1 MGSQS
6 VGSVIDGI
14 STLFDLGTVTSTS
27 DADLLK
33 RYLCSRDGSG
43 ETAFAA
49 LVARHGPMVLRVCR
63 GVLRESHDADDAFQA
78 TFLILARK
86 AGSIRGGG
94 SVASWLHGVA
104 RRVAVRARA
113 ERIRRA
119 ERERSAGAR
128 AVNHDPAPHESALA
142 LEIQEEVDRLPE
154 KYRAAVV
161 LCDLEGLSD
170 EEAAGV
176 LRIPLGTVKI
186 RLSRARK
193 RLRGRLVRRGLA
205 PALLPVASGS
215 RSGAAIP
222 ILLADSTIDAAMQVA
237 AGRAAGVSAP
247 VAALA
252 KGALRIMMFSQL
264 KSLAALLGVTLSLV
278 LASTLALS
286 LLQRPVRSDPV
297 RQTQEQVAEK
307 KTRTEAPAPRQAE
320 KAITQTVERSD
331 YARTTSQ
338 QATLRAFE
346 TAAVYPAVSGTIKKV
361 NFDLGDRVHRGA
373 VMAEIDAPELAL
385 DLAEAKAVVE
395 REQARLT
402 KAEAMIA
409 LARSK
414 TGRAPGQPP
423 LDLNMREGRAQ
434 SSADAAAGRA
444 ELQVVRAQLKVALA
458 GLHKAESRLRGT
470 TILAPFDGVVIQRQ
484 CHEGEVVLPGTDRRP
499 APLLTIAQTNRMRVF
514 VNVPYSDIPLL
525 DIGDPAT
532 VSLGGR
538 AFDCQVSRIAGSVDS
553 TTGMLLAQI
562 EIENADGRLRDGMVA
577 GATIVLEKYPNAITI
592 PSSAI
597 VVPSPDKVGCFRVLN
612 GHAVWTPITVGWN
625 DGKRV
630 EVLDGLKVGD
640 EVIVKSVQEI
650 KDGQAVEPAK

>member
-1 MGSQS
+1 M
-6 VGSVIDGI
+6 
-14 STLFDLGTVTSTS
+14 
-27 DADLLK
+27 
-33 RYLCSRDGSG
+33 
-43 ETAFAA
+43 
-49 LVARHGPMVLRVCR
+49 
-63 GVLRESHDADDAFQA
+63 
-78 TFLILARK
+78 
-86 AGSIRGGG
+86 
-94 SVASWLHGVA
+94 
-104 RRVAVRARA
+104 
-113 ERIRRA
+113 
-119 ERERSAGAR
+119 
-128 AVNHDPAPHESALA
+128 
-142 LEIQEEVDRLPE
+142 LEIQEELDRLPE

-161 LCDLEGLSD
+161 LCDLEGLTH
-170 EEAAGV
+170 EEAASA
-176 LRIPLGTVKI
+176 LRVPVGTVKI
-186 RLSRARK
+186 RLSRARR
-193 RLRGRLVRRGLA
+193 RLRGRLTRRGLA
-205 PALLPVASGS
+205 PAPLPATSASRVRAGTPS
-215 RSGAAIP
+215 
-222 ILLADSTIDAAMQVA
+222 LLADSTIEAAMQVA

-252 KGALRIMMFSQL
+252 RGVLRMMMFSQL

-297 RQTQEQVAEK
+297 RQTQEQPSEK

-373 VMAEIDAPELAL
+373 VLAEIDAPELAT
-385 DLAEAKAVVE
+385 DLEEAKAVVE
-395 REQARLT
+395 REEARLA

-409 LARSK
+409 LAK

-423 LDLNMREGRAQ
+423 LDLNVREGRAQ
-434 SSADAAAGRA
+434 SNADAAAGRA
-444 ELQVVRAQLKVALA
+444 ELQVVRAQIKVALA

-499 APLLTIAQTNRMRVF
+499 APLLTIAQTNKMRVF

-538 AFDCQVSRIAGSVDS
+538 AFFESEVSRIAGSVDS

-562 EIENADGRLRDGMVA
+562 DIENADGRLRDGMVA
-577 GATIVLEKYPNAITI
+577 GATIVLEKHPNAITI

-597 VVPSPDKVGCFRVLN
+597 SVPTPDKVACFRVLN
-612 GHAVWTPITVGWN
+612 GHAVWTPIKVGWN

-640 EVIVKSVQEI
+640 NVIVKSVEEI
-650 KDGQAVEPAK
+650 KDGQPVEPAN